1 MALSFIVAEFLAT
14 EVGLFIKAIAS
25 YSNSEL

>member
-14 EVGLFIKAIAS
+14 KVGLFIKTIAS